1 MIQVKKSYVV
11 ELSEEQARQL
21 YKVLQSAKSQDQF
34 TYGSSYDELGILYD
48 ALKNE
53 LDCGIR

>member
-1 MIQVKKSYVV
+1 MITLKKSYVV
-11 ELSEEQARQL
+11 ELQEDQARQL
-21 YKVLQSAKSQDQF
+21 YNLLQSVKQQDQF
-34 TYGSSYDELGILYD
+34 SYGGLYDDLGILYD